1 MIPRIPLFAPANR
14 RKAKPRFARGGT
26 IPAATTSPDT
36 IPAVLTHY
44 PPEPTIAAPRTP
56 PPTTPIPA
64 RADHLATATR
74 YGPIP
79 APDEQH
85 RELGIAWRMN
95 ESERLAVLAELGG
108 DLAAHQTVQA
118 EDEQPNPRHCR

>member
-1 MIPRIPLFAPANR
+1 MIPRLPLYVPAR
-14 RKAKPRFARGGT
+14 LRKAKPVQ
-26 IPAATTSPDT
+26 PVEP
-36 IPAVLTHY
+36 Y
-44 PPEPTIAAPRTP
+44 PPQPAMREPRPPATAPTAQP
-56 PPTTPIPA
+56 MG
-64 RADHLATATR
+64 DLATATR

-79 APDEQH
+79 APADQI

-118 EDEQPNPRHCR
+118 ETEQKPRWHR